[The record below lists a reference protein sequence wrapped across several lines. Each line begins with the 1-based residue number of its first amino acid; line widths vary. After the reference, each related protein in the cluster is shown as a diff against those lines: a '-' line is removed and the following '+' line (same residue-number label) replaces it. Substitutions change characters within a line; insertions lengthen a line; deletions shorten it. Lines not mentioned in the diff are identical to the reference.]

1 MTRGKEV
8 FFVLKRTMQSVF
20 RVGSKHSSMK
30 QQKTR
35 SERAY
40 GSNRGT
46 HITKQTKDLHL
57 MPVEKK
63 KKRMYQQQVRPKHKP
78 ATQKRLERSSNK
90 TTPHCSV
97 KALQ

>member
-63 KKRMYQQQVRPKHKP
+63 KTNVPT
-78 ATQKRLERSSNK
+78 AGASETQTSDTETLGAKLK
-90 TTPHCSV
+90 
-97 KALQ
+97 

>member
-63 KKRMYQQQVRPKHKP
+63 KNECTNSRCVRNTNQRHRNAWSEAQIKQHHT
-78 ATQKRLERSSNK
+78 AQ
-90 TTPHCSV
+90 
-97 KALQ
+97 